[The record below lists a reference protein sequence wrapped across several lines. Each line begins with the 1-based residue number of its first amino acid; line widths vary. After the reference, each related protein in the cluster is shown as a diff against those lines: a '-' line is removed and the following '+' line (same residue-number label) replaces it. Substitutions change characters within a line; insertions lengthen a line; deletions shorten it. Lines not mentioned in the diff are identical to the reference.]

1 MKNENKK
8 SWAHAYVCVS
18 HVNTTIERRRVS
30 VSFGRSVGTSMLQLF
45 VFLFSRALPRNY
57 TTVLPTYSTYQVAED
72 SKLFQVLL
80 AIGSGFLRASYYIT
94 TNAAAA

>member
-18 HVNTTIERRRVS
+18 CQHHNRTTTSLS
-30 VSFGRSVGTSMLQLF
+30 VGRSVDRYMYVSTVCF
-45 VFLFSRALPRNY
+45 FSRALPRNY
-57 TTVLPTYSTYQVAED
+57 TTLLPTYSTYQVAGD

-80 AIGSGFLRASYYIT
+80 AIGSGLLRASYYIT
-94 TNAAAA
+94 TAAAAA